1 MGPRQSPRRN
11 SRFRPRRIQAG
22 ARGPQH
28 SRATVAHVCA
38 RSATGEGMNES
49 FYSAEAERHTEVRS
63 YCTASRSYCVAAAT
77 MLFSPLLFGCVLSQ
91 LPSRPRFPRSLH
103 PRSSCA
109 QPSCTSRRSRCRA
122 QLALVCRHAWRS
134 PKIAWSRAP
143 TRRALPTQMVA
154 ELGEM
159 VGVRSK
165 PKIAEDITQLMH
177 ACSEKT
183 RAPSPGWQGRLSP
196 TDPPT
201 AAGTRRCSS
210 SGGRAMGS
218 TRRSC

>member
-1 MGPRQSPRRN
+1 
-11 SRFRPRRIQAG
+11 
-22 ARGPQH
+22 
-28 SRATVAHVCA
+28 
-38 RSATGEGMNES
+38 MNES
-49 FYSAEAERHTEVRS
+49 LLSLEVHGGSLPRETHEVLLGS
-63 YCTASRSYCVAAAT
+63 CGNPSCVAAAT

-91 LPSRPRFPRSLH
+91 PPSRPRFPRSLH

-134 PKIAWSRAP
+134 PKITWSRAP

-183 RAPSPGWQGRLSP
+183 RAPAPGWQGRLSP

>member
-38 RSATGEGMNES
+38 RSATGGKKGSMNLLLS
-49 FYSAEAERHTEVRS
+49 LGYTDVRRLGS
-63 YCTASRSYCVAAAT
+63 VLLPVAAT

-183 RAPSPGWQGRLSP
+183 RAPAPGWQGRLSP

>member
-1 MGPRQSPRRN
+1 MGPRQSPRN

-38 RSATGEGMNES
+38 RSATGGKKGSMNLLLCLG
-49 FYSAEAERHTEVRS
+49 YTDVRRLGS
-63 YCTASRSYCVAAAT
+63 VLLPVAAT

-183 RAPSPGWQGRLSP
+183 RAPAPGWQGRLSP

>member
-1 MGPRQSPRRN
+1 
-11 SRFRPRRIQAG
+11 
-22 ARGPQH
+22 
-28 SRATVAHVCA
+28 
-38 RSATGEGMNES
+38 MNES
-49 FYSAEAERHTEVRS
+49 FTPPKQRDTRRFVARETHGSTSRVPGWGLLV
-63 YCTASRSYCVAAAT
+63 ASRLPRCCFLRSSLDVC
-77 MLFSPLLFGCVLSQ
+77 FPNP
-91 LPSRPRFPRSLH
+91 PSRPRFPRSLH

-183 RAPSPGWQGRLSP
+183 RAPAPGWQGRLSP

>member
-1 MGPRQSPRRN
+1 MRSEVIRSSESIRICLFLQDNVLLPTSSSTRLSRRSFLSGPVLRSQPWRAPLLRIAAQLTTLLQN
-11 SRFRPRRIQAG
+11 SRQCSFLR
-22 ARGPQH
+22 
-28 SRATVAHVCA
+28 SSLDVCFP
-38 RSATGEGMNES
+38 N
-49 FYSAEAERHTEVRS
+49 
-63 YCTASRSYCVAAAT
+63 
-77 MLFSPLLFGCVLSQ
+77 P
-91 LPSRPRFPRSLH
+91 PSRPRFPRSLH

-183 RAPSPGWQGRLSP
+183 RAPAPGWQGRLSP

>member
-1 MGPRQSPRRN
+1 MLYLVTSLLAGWAVQSPLA
-11 SRFRPRRIQAG
+11 PG
-22 ARGPQH
+22 A
-28 SRATVAHVCA
+28 A
-38 RSATGEGMNES
+38 
-49 FYSAEAERHTEVRS
+49 VRTS
-63 YCTASRSYCVAAAT
+63 
-77 MLFSPLLFGCVLSQ
+77 SP
-91 LPSRPRFPRSLH
+91 
-103 PRSSCA
+103 
-109 QPSCTSRRSRCRA
+109 
-122 QLALVCRHAWRS
+122 
-134 PKIAWSRAP
+134 
-143 TRRALPTQMVA
+143 QMVA

-183 RAPSPGWQGRLSP
+183 RAPAPGWQGRLSP

>member
-1 MGPRQSPRRN
+1 MNLFTPPKQRDTRR
-11 SRFRPRRIQAG
+11 FVPTVLRRV
-22 ARGPQH
+22 P
-28 SRATVAHVCA
+28 
-38 RSATGEGMNES
+38 
-49 FYSAEAERHTEVRS
+49 
-63 YCTASRSYCVAAAT
+63 TASRLPRCCFLRSSLDVC
-77 MLFSPLLFGCVLSQ
+77 FPNP
-91 LPSRPRFPRSLH
+91 PSRPRFPRSLH

-134 PKIAWSRAP
+134 PKITWSRAP

-183 RAPSPGWQGRLSP
+183 RAPAPGWQGRLSP